1 MECCGSILI
10 ALVLIGFMKLFSPP
24 KRKDDIYIYE
34 DDIRAREIEETEEEF
49 DGTYKRKWKRYY
61 KD

>member
-1 MECCGSILI
+1 MECCGTLI
-10 ALVLIGFMKLFSPP
+10 MLMIAIAFMKMLTPKPP
-24 KRKDDIYIYE
+24 KDDIYLYE
-34 DDIRAREIEETEEEF
+34 EDIRAREIEETEEEF